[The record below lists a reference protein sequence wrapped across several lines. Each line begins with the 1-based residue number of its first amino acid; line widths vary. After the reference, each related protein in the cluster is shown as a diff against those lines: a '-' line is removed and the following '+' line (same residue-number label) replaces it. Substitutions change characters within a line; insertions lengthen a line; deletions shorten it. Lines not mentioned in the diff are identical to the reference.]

1 MLNVEKSPLLIFN
14 INKNNDNSKMQI
26 KLLVDKEELEQKDT
40 AKYLGFDF
48 DKNLTCNKHIH
59 RRNTQNIE

>member
-1 MLNVEKSPLLIFN
+1 
-14 INKNNDNSKMQI
+14 MQI

-48 DKNLTCNKHIH
+48 DKNLTCNKHIL

>member
-1 MLNVEKSPLLIFN
+1 MLNVKKSPLLIFN

-40 AKYLGFDF
+40 AKYLDFYF
-48 DKNLTCNKHIH
+48 DKNLTCNKH
-59 RRNTQNIE
+59 